1 MRDADCIS
9 EVLCGAYRAAVRDVF
24 GRLGMPNSHASRL
37 ALVGRGDLINQGGAI
52 DITRVFKEMTA
63 FTQLLQVICLTE
75 NYTSHCQDVYII

>member
-37 ALVGRGDLINQGGAI
+37 ALVGRVDLINQGGAI
-52 DITRVFKEMTA
+52 DVTRVFRKNGSLHTA
-63 FTQLLQVICLTE
+63 A
-75 NYTSHCQDVYII
+75 TSHLFNRKLHLTVQRY